1 MVKINFKKGICGS
14 QACFWTDSQSDW
26 LAFSCAFLDSLSL
39 PAAVTRTVIGSGNH
53 GVSDLLLSNEYAGI
67 VPIRGRAMVRLMEVK
82 DSDSSRACQRSDGQ
96 PAEVRGNLGL
106 WSGQLRF
113 GPRQE

>member
-1 MVKINFKKGICGS
+1 MASAVCC
-14 QACFWTDSQSDW
+14 QAMSM
-26 LAFSCAFLDSLSL
+26 L
-39 PAAVTRTVIGSGNH
+39 
-53 GVSDLLLSNEYAGI
+53 

-113 GPRQE
+113 GPRQEYHGESIYDLDSRF